1 MRGTP
6 RGPVVRD
13 RGQALVEFAFGIMIF
28 LMLFIGMI
36 DIGRGVFMFNGVAQ
50 AAREIARET
59 SIYPG
64 DGTLGSSAESLA
76 MVVAQRSLVPG
87 LETPTYD
94 CVDIA
99 GALQLDECRPGDW
112 VRVTTTTSFQPA
124 VPFLVAFGPF
134 VLTSSST
141 AEIQ

>member
-1 MRGTP
+1 MTLSRRPAGEE
-6 RGPVVRD
+6 
-13 RGQALVEFAFGIMIF
+13 RGQALVEFAFGIMVF

-64 DGTLGSSAESLA
+64 DGTLGSSTESVA
-76 MVVAQRSLVPG
+76 MVATQRGLVPG
-87 LETPTYD
+87 LGAPTYE

-99 GALQLDECRPGDW
+99 GTLQVDECRPGDW